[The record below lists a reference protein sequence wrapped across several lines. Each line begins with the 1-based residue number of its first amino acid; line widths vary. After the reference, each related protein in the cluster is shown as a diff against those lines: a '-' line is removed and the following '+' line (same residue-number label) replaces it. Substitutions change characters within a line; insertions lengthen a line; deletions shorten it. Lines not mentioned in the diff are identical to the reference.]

1 MTALHHAAM
10 KGELEILQ
18 MLIEAGCELNTQ
30 DKVSTV
36 CPRAGL
42 ACPETSVCA
51 RLSYLEPALLPGFS
65 YLEPALSL
73 TTTRLQLSGNSSFTR
88 LQLFGTSSL
97 AYQA

>member
-1 MTALHHAAM
+1 MYWPVCVQRGMTALHHAAM

-42 ACPETSVCA
+42 ACPETSVCT

-65 YLEPALSL
+65 CLEPALSL
-73 TTTRLQLSGNSSFTR
+73 TRLELYGISSF
-88 LQLFGTSSL
+88 S
-97 AYQA
+97 

>member
-36 CPRAGL
+36 CPRA
-42 ACPETSVCA
+42 S
-51 RLSYLEPALLPGFS
+51 
-65 YLEPALSL
+65 
-73 TTTRLQLSGNSSFTR
+73 
-88 LQLFGTSSL
+88 
-97 AYQA
+97 